1 MPKHNFYAKL
11 PEKYLNIIK
20 HNVYV
25 FMVVFMFIVV
35 PELYNKT
42 PEVYLLSAKY
52 RKYLTKFGVSIL
64 NRNSLIISKKLL
76 HTLQNGELEIQPF
89 NFTWVHLGYRDYLN
103 AALQDGLKKR
113 DEVKMQISLPTK
125 PIDKWQSNLE
135 YSLISCGIFKWE
147 VQWADTIL
155 VLPVSHQNC
164 EKCSEAAAQIFIPSP
179 DNYN

>member
-125 PIDKWQSNLE
+125 PTDKWQSNLE

-155 VLPVSHQNC
+155 VLPVSHQNR